1 MSLMPKALIA
11 TDGSDYANAAATRAK
26 ELLHAGTEFTLLTVV
41 PPPVMPVGAPVT
53 GIEAAPITMP
63 ETTEE
68 LTEAYREEANQN
80 LERTARAV
88 GDPADPNYRVIRRV
102 EYGDAAAEICRVAE
116 DEHFDVIVVGSH
128 GSGFVKRVFLG
139 SVSQHLLHHAP
150 CPVLVV
156 RATDHS

>member
-1 MSLMPKALIA
+1 MPKALIA
-11 TDGSDYANAAATRAK
+11 TDGSDYADAAAARAK
-26 ELLHAGTEFTLLTVV
+26 EVLDPTTEFTLLTVV

-53 GIEAAPITMP
+53 GIEAAPITTP

-68 LTEAYREEANQN
+68 LTEAYKAEANQN
-80 LERTARAV
+80 LERTARALG
-88 GDPADPNYRVIRRV
+88 GDPAGSNHSVTRRV

-156 RATDHS
+156 RATGHS

>member
-1 MSLMPKALIA
+1 MPKALIA
-11 TDGSDYANAAATRAK
+11 TDGSDYANTAAARAK
-26 ELLHAGTEFTLLTVV
+26 DLLHAGTEITLLTVV

-53 GIEAAPITMP
+53 GIEAAPIITP

-68 LTEAYREEANQN
+68 LTAAYKEEASQN
-80 LERTARAV
+80 LDRTARALGG
-88 GDPADPNYRVIRRV
+88 GDVIQRV

-139 SVSQHLLHHAP
+139 SVSSHLLHHAP

>member
-1 MSLMPKALIA
+1 MPKALIA
-11 TDGSDYANAAATRAK
+11 TDGSDYADAAAARAK
-26 ELLHAGTEFTLLTVV
+26 EVLDPTTEFTLLTVV

-53 GIEAAPITMP
+53 GIEAAPITTP

-68 LTEAYREEANQN
+68 LTEAYKEEANQN
-80 LERTARAV
+80 LERTAHALG
-88 GDPADPNYRVIRRV
+88 GDRVTRRV

-156 RATDHS
+156 RATGHS